1 MKSKTKKILIIL
13 GIILLIIAVAIVLYI
28 SIYSSVIAFDN
39 GVTVNTETL
48 ANTTFIEPTSKDML
62 LFGNKNILISEND
75 PDLTYIVVAP
85 KIMESIIKYEIKID
99 DKIKTYYIKFITEDK
114 IYSSQLNAYLYK
126 W

>member
-1 MKSKTKKILIIL
+1 MKTKGKKILIKI
-13 GIILLIIAVAIVLYI
+13 GIFLAIIAVAIVLYI
-28 SIYSSVIAFDN
+28 PIYSSVIAFDS
-39 GVTVNTETL
+39 GVTVTAETL

-62 LFGNKNILISEND
+62 LFGNKNIIISEND
-75 PDLTYIVVAP
+75 PDLTYIVIAP
-85 KIMESIIKYEIKID
+85 KIIDSIVKYEIKID